1 MHMTFTLKKYRLASG
16 KIPLD
21 DWLADISPVFRARI
35 HANLARIEVGN
46 WGNVKPIQ
54 GADAKDL
61 YELRMFFGP
70 GFRVYFGKDG
80 SQLVLLLNGGDKNS
94 QRKDI
99 SEAKRL
105 WKEYIARKGE

>member
-1 MHMTFTLKKYRLASG
+1 MTFILKKYQLESG
-16 KIPLD
+16 KIPFD
-21 DWLADISPVFRARI
+21 VWLAEVSPVFRARI
-35 HANLARIEVGN
+35 HANLARVEVGN
-46 WGNVKPIQ
+46 WGNVKSIQ

-70 GFRVYFGKDG
+70 GFRAYFGKDG
-80 SQLVLLLNGGDKNS
+80 SQLVLLLCGGAKKS

>member
-1 MHMTFTLKKYRLASG
+1 MTFILKKYQLSSG
-16 KIPLD
+16 KIPFD
-21 DWLADISPVFRARI
+21 EWLAMLSPVFRARVY
-35 HANLARIEVGN
+35 ANLARVEIGN
-46 WGNVKPIQ
+46 WGNVKSIQ
-54 GADAKDL
+54 GVDAKEL

-70 GFRVYFGKDG
+70 GYRAYFGKDG
-80 SQLVLLLNGGDKNS
+80 CRLVMLLCGGDKKS